1 MLDVTALRS
10 LLAVDRLGSV
20 AAAAGSLGYT
30 PSAVSQQIKKLEAQS
45 GVLLLERFGRGV
57 MLTEAGRLLV
67 GRADELLRQM
77 EEITSGLHAD
87 SGVVTGRLRVATF
100 ATACRGL
107 VAGALAQLHDTAPGL
122 DVSLVDAEPWDGVD
136 LVASGQVDLAVVHN
150 WEPIP
155 LTVPVHVDSRLLG
168 TDRAD
173 VLVHRG
179 HPLASRS
186 WVRPRDLAGERWVS
200 VSEGSICHQW
210 LTWMLH
216 DVGVEPQIAYYATEF
231 ASHID
236 LVAHGVATA
245 LVPRLGRGRLPR
257 EVVAVAVR
265 EPVPTRLVTALSR
278 RTMSSSPT
286 LQAGLTALNDV
297 ARTVLES

>member
-1 MLDVTALRS
+1 MLDVIALRS
-10 LLAVDRLGSV
+10 LVAVNRSGSV
-20 AAAAGSLGYT
+20 AAAADSLGYT

-45 GVLLLERFGRGV
+45 GVNLLEKFGRGV

-67 GRADELLRQM
+67 GRADELLRRM
-77 EEITSGLHAD
+77 EEITSGLHAG
-87 SGVVTGRLRVATF
+87 SGTLAGQLRVATF
-100 ATACRGL
+100 ATGCRGL
-107 VAGALAQLHDTAPGL
+107 VAGALAQLHGTAPDL

-168 TDRAD
+168 IDRAD

-179 HPLASRS
+179 HPLAGRS

-216 DVGVEPQIAYYATEF
+216 EVGVEPQIAYYAAEF
-231 ASHID
+231 ASHVE
-236 LVAHGVATA
+236 LVTHGVATA
-245 LVPRLGRGRLPR
+245 LVPRLGRGALPR
-257 EVVAVAVR
+257 QVVAVPVR
-265 EPVPTRLVTALSR
+265 EPVPTRLVTALWR
-278 RTMSSSPT
+278 RSMSSSPT
-286 LQAGLTALNDV
+286 LQAGLEALTDV
-297 ARTVLES
+297 ARTRLES